1 MSVIEKPFLTVFEA
15 SEYFNLGV
23 STLRRDIAQGLI
35 PVVRYGRK
43 VFINKQQFTEQLQK
57 LTNMEN

>member
-15 SEYFNLGV
+15 SDYFNMGV
-23 STLRRDIAQGLI
+23 STLRRDIAKGLI

-43 VFINKQQFTEQLQK
+43 VLINKQQYTDLLDK
-57 LTNMEN
+57 LTKMEN